1 MLHCSKN
8 KDFTCKSTPCPWLP
22 VEGGGMP
29 GRGRGRHD
37 KRGGGG
43 GRHVGGGVKPEEP
56 SGYKPRRCS
65 EEKRKAVEKERTVFY
80 YEP

>member
-56 SGYKPRRCS
+56 SGYKPRCS